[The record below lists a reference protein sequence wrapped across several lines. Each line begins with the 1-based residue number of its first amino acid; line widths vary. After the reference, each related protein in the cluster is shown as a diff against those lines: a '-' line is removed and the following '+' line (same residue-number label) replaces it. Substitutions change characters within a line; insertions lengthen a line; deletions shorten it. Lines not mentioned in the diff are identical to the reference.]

1 MPLFLDWYINL
12 ALFSSTGSS
21 NFSTYSGIQ
30 GSLPGPAGGN
40 VVGGSIPEQ
49 FLELENVIIVQLNK
63 NIPDVKE
70 GEGGRGNIGLS
81 LEQRGPS

>member
-1 MPLFLDWYINL
+1 M
-12 ALFSSTGSS
+12 
-21 NFSTYSGIQ
+21 
-30 GSLPGPAGGN
+30 
-40 VVGGSIPEQ
+40 VGGSIPEQ

-70 GEGGRGNIGLS
+70 GEGGRGNVGLS